1 MMDAALLT
9 EARDRLSEIVD
20 QVAVSGDVFTV
31 TKHGRPMAVILG
43 HDEYESIIETLN
55 ILADNATMAALEEAR
70 AESSENTE
78 RH

>member
-1 MMDAALLT
+1 MMDAAPLT

-55 ILADNATMAALEEAR
+55 ILADDATMAALEEAR

>member
-1 MMDAALLT
+1 MDVASLT

-20 QVAVSGDVFTV
+20 QVATSGDVFTV

-55 ILADNATMAALEEAR
+55 VLADDTTMAALEEAR
-70 AESSENTE
+70 AEPSENAE
-78 RH
+78 RR